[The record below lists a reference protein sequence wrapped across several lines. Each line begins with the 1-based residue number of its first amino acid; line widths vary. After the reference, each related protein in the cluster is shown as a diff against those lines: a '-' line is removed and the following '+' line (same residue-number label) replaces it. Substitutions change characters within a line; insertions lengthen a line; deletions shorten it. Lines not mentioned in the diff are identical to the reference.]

1 MSWRDLL
8 LSGGPGVPG
17 GFEVPGVPGGA
28 VLPDGA
34 IGYAGDL
41 PELPP
46 GGTASQN
53 TYVAFDGYVY
63 PCGPNAYDPNAAGR
77 ESRAG
82 ESTGRRS
89 DGTPVERGGDDGRR
103 GPVGVRRPS
112 GPARTLRGAPATCP
126 PNGSP
131 PPAPEVD
138 FDLGSDGSSAPP
150 PDSYRPV
157 SAPSQPV
164 GLWLA
169 VGGAALLFALALR

>member
-1 MSWRDLL
+1 MSWRAPL

-17 GFEVPGVPGGA
+17 GFEVPAVPGDAPTYGNH
-28 VLPDGA
+28 LP
-34 IGYAGDL
+34 
-41 PELPP
+41 PPPP
-46 GGTASQN
+46 GGTGSQN
-53 TYVAFDGYVY
+53 AYVASDGKVY
-63 PCGPNAYDPNAAGR
+63 PCGPNPYDSDAPTR
-77 ESRAG
+77 DSRDAR
-82 ESTGRRS
+82 STGRRS